1 MLGFPTFVCAATAVN
16 SLNANTE
23 SLLDMEEERDK
34 TVSTAGTVVFLGL
47 LTMLLEGVII
57 LLRFVTTGA
66 FNAIV
71 VSPCH
76 AINHSHAPHK
86 LPFLE
91 GIMHLTERSTNY
103 LSWRKLCTS
112 QKGVQ
117 TTFLG
122 RNYAPHRKEYKLPW
136 EIPSKY
142 FLFC

>member
-1 MLGFPTFVCAATAVN
+1 MCAAIAIN
-16 SLNANTE
+16 SLNANNE
-23 SLLDMEEERDK
+23 SLLDVEEERDD

-91 GIMHLTERSTNY
+91 GIMHLTERSANY
-103 LSWRKLCTS
+103 LSWRELCTS

-117 TTFLG
+117 ITLG
-122 RNYAPHRKEYKLPW
+122 SISYSVKVH
-136 EIPSKY
+136 
-142 FLFC
+142 